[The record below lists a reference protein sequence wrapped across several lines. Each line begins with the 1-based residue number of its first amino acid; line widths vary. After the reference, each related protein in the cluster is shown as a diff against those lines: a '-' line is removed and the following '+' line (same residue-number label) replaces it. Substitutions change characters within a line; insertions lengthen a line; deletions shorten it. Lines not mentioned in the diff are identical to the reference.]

1 MLPWEACC
9 SKWAHSLEQRIFMLS
24 RISVFIFWP
33 ESFPKS
39 VFFKGRL
46 TYHTQQH
53 HLENLLEIPISVPTQ
68 ASKFGDSGPLAGAES
83 KILLFFFPAS
93 PGILSE

>member
-1 MLPWEACC
+1 
-9 SKWAHSLEQRIFMLS
+9 MLS

-46 TYHTQQH
+46 TYHAQQH
-53 HLENLLEIPISVPTQ
+53 HLENILEIPISVPTQ
-68 ASKFGDSGPLAGAES
+68 ASKFGDSGPPGAES
-83 KILLFFFPAS
+83 KILHFFFPAS